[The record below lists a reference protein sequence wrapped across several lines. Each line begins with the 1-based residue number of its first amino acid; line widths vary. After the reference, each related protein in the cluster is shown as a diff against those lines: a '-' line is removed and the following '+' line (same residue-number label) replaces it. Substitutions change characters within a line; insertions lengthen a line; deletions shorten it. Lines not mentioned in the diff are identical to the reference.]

1 MGLKLIFLGAPGA
14 GKGTPAEILS
24 AKLSIPTISTGNIL
38 RAAIKE
44 GTKTGLEAKSYM
56 DAGKLVP
63 DSVIIGIVSQR
74 LEQPDCAHG
83 FILDG
88 VPRTIGQAEALD
100 KAGVRFDHVV
110 SIEISD
116 EEIEARMEGRRVCSK
131 CGAPYHI
138 KAKPPK
144 QEGVCDS
151 CGGPV
156 VQRDD
161 DKPETVRG
169 RLEVYH
175 SETEPLKDYYKE
187 KGILNVVDN
196 QPTIAGTTE
205 VILEALGLHEH

>member
-1 MGLKLIFLGAPGA
+1 MKLILLGAPGA
-14 GKGTPAEILS
+14 GKGTQAEILS
-24 AKLSIPTISTGNIL
+24 AMLGIPTISTGNIL
-38 RAAIKE
+38 RAAIKD
-44 GTKTGLEAKSYM
+44 GTPIGLQAKSYM

-63 DSVIIGIVSQR
+63 DAVIIGIVAQW
-74 LEQPDCAHG
+74 LEQPDCANG

-100 KAGVRFDHVV
+100 KAGVAFDHVI

-116 EEIEARMEGRRVCSK
+116 GEIVDRMAGRRVCSS
-131 CGAPYHI
+131 CGAPYHV

-151 CGGPV
+151 CGGPL

-161 DKPETVRG
+161 DKAETVLH

-175 SETEPLKDYYKE
+175 AETEPLKGYYE
-187 KGILNVVDN
+187 GKGVLSPVAN
-196 QPTIAGTTE
+196 QATIEATTD
-205 VILEALGLHEH
+205 VIMEALGI

>member
-1 MGLKLIFLGAPGA
+1 MGMKLILLGAPGA
-14 GKGTPAEILS
+14 GKGTQAEILS
-24 AKLSIPTISTGNIL
+24 AKLGIPTISTGNIL
-38 RAAIKE
+38 RAAIKD
-44 GTKTGLEAKSYM
+44 GTPIGLEAKSYM

-63 DSVIIGIVSQR
+63 DSVIIGIVAQR
-74 LEQPDCAHG
+74 LEQPDCANG

-100 KAGVRFDHVV
+100 KAGVAFDHVI

-116 EEIEARMEGRRVCSK
+116 GEIVDRMAGRRVCSS
-131 CGAPYHI
+131 CGAPYHV

-151 CGGPV
+151 CGGPL

-161 DKPETVRG
+161 DKAETVLH

-175 SETEPLKDYYKE
+175 AETEPLKGYYE
-187 KGILNVVDN
+187 TKGILSPVAN
-196 QPTIAGTTE
+196 QATIEGTTK
-205 VILEALGLHEH
+205 VIMEALGI

>member
-1 MGLKLIFLGAPGA
+1 MKLILLGAPGA
-14 GKGTPAEILS
+14 GKGTQAEILCR
-24 AKLSIPTISTGNIL
+24 KLAIPTISTGNIL
-38 RAAIKE
+38 RAAIKD
-44 GTKTGLEAKSYM
+44 GTPIGLQAKSYM

-63 DSVIIGIVSQR
+63 DAVIIGIVAQR
-74 LEQPDCAHG
+74 LEQPDCANG

-100 KAGVRFDHVV
+100 AAGVTFDHVI

-116 EEIEARMEGRRVCSK
+116 GEIVDRMAGRRVCSS

-151 CGGPV
+151 CGGPL

-161 DKPETVRG
+161 DKAETVLH

-175 SETEPLKDYYKE
+175 AETEPLKGYYE
-187 KGILNVVDN
+187 AKGILSPVAN
-196 QPTIAGTTE
+196 QATIEATTD
-205 VILEALGLHEH
+205 VIMEALGI